1 MYTFDG
7 RIRYSEVDR
16 KRALTVEKLIDYFQ
30 DCSSFQSE
38 DLDGSNQQAENGQP
52 ADSTQQQEVVP
63 QRQAAT
69 RHKATQ
75 KTNY

>member
-1 MYTFDG
+1 MQGTYFRSDEHMQ
-7 RIRYSEVDR
+7 RYEV
-16 KRALTVEKLIDYFQ
+16 TNSVG
-30 DCSSFQSE
+30 SFQSE